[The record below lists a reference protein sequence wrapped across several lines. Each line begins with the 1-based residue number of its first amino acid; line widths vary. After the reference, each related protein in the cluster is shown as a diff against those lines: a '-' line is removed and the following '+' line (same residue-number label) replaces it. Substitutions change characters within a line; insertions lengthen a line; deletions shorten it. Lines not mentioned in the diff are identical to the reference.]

1 MNTSTYSSTTS
12 IDLETLE
19 GGAFDI
25 IGCID
30 SVSGLSVG
38 EDAKNVTL
46 FDFSTTMGK
55 VYKGNT
61 SSTTTAIEL
70 IVRIVKECQSRCREG
85 NGCFIL

>member
-1 MNTSTYSSTTS
+1 MCKDSMNTSTYSSTTS

-38 EDAKNVTL
+38 EDAKNVTTVVPAVYPFL
-46 FDFSTTMGK
+46 RRRNLGETFS
-55 VYKGNT
+55 
-61 SSTTTAIEL
+61 
-70 IVRIVKECQSRCREG
+70 
-85 NGCFIL
+85 ILTF

>member
-38 EDAKNVTL
+38 EDASKKRHAL
-46 FDFSTTMGK
+46 
-55 VYKGNT
+55 
-61 SSTTTAIEL
+61 
-70 IVRIVKECQSRCREG
+70 
-85 NGCFIL
+85 

>member
-1 MNTSTYSSTTS
+1 MRGTLRGRIDTNHGLNDIMCKDSMNTSTYSSTTS

-38 EDAKNVTL
+38 EDASKKRHAL
-46 FDFSTTMGK
+46 
-55 VYKGNT
+55 
-61 SSTTTAIEL
+61 
-70 IVRIVKECQSRCREG
+70 
-85 NGCFIL
+85 